1 MRSFTRVAATVTALT
16 LSMAGVLAAQ
26 AGGPKIVYVNS
37 QKIIAQ
43 APGRADAEA
52 QFQKEMDQYKAQVQ
66 KMGDSLQTMVADYQ
80 KAEPTLTAAQKE
92 TRQKAMR
99 DLQSALQDKN
109 QQLSQQ
115 AQQRQNELMA
125 PIMEQVKKVLDDIRT
140 EDGYAMIITGD
151 PNLILSYDKNLDIT
165 DRVVARLRT
174 VASTPTPKTGAPVSA
189 PAGVTRKPRGSGEHG
204 RTKTAVRAGSSSPPT
219 LLPPRLAAGSW
230 VTPALA
236 CVASRLST
244 GRTPRS

>member
-1 MRSFTRVAATVTALT
+1 MRSFLRTACATMAVLT
-16 LSMAGVLAAQ
+16 PLLGFSNQAQ
-26 AGGPKIVYVNS
+26 AQQSQFKMAFVNMA
-37 QKIIAQ
+37 ILLDN
-43 APGRADAEA
+43 APGRTQAESTYA
-52 QFQKEMDQYKAQVQ
+52 RETRSYSDQLK
-66 KMGDSLQTMVADYQ
+66 KMNDSLNTLFTSYQ

-99 DLQSALQDKN
+99 DLQGALQEKQ

-189 PAGVTRKPRGSGEHG
+189 PAGVTRKPR
-204 RTKTAVRAGSSSPPT
+204 
-219 LLPPRLAAGSW
+219 
-230 VTPALA
+230 
-236 CVASRLST
+236 
-244 GRTPRS
+244 

>member
-1 MRSFTRVAATVTALT
+1 MRSFLRTACATVAVLT
-16 LSMAGVLAAQ
+16 PLLGFSNRAQ
-26 AGGPKIVYVNS
+26 AQQSQFKIAFVNMA
-37 QKIIAQ
+37 ILLDN
-43 APGRADAEA
+43 APGRTQAESTYA
-52 QFQKEMDQYKAQVQ
+52 RETRSYSDQLKR
-66 KMGDSLQTMVADYQ
+66 MNDSLNTLFTSYQ

-99 DLQSALQDKN
+99 DLQGALQDKQ

-189 PAGVTRKPRGSGEHG
+189 PAGVTRKPR
-204 RTKTAVRAGSSSPPT
+204 
-219 LLPPRLAAGSW
+219 
-230 VTPALA
+230 
-236 CVASRLST
+236 
-244 GRTPRS
+244 

>member
-1 MRSFTRVAATVTALT
+1 MRSFLRTACATLAVLT
-16 LSMAGVLAAQ
+16 PLLAFSNRAQ
-26 AGGPKIVYVNS
+26 AQSPSSQFKIAFVNVG
-37 QKIIAQ
+37 ILLDN
-43 APGRADAEA
+43 APGRSQAESTYA
-52 QFQKEMDQYKAQVQ
+52 RETRSFSDQLK
-66 KMGDSLQTMVADYQ
+66 KMNDSLNTMFTAYQ

-189 PAGVTRKPRGSGEHG
+189 PAGVTRKPR
-204 RTKTAVRAGSSSPPT
+204 
-219 LLPPRLAAGSW
+219 
-230 VTPALA
+230 
-236 CVASRLST
+236 
-244 GRTPRS
+244 

>member
-1 MRSFTRVAATVTALT
+1 MRSYLRTACATLAVLTPLLGFSNGAHAQSTA
-16 LSMAGVLAAQ
+16 S
-26 AGGPKIVYVNS
+26 PFKIAFVNTA
-37 QKIIAQ
+37 ILLDN
-43 APGRADAEA
+43 APGRSQAESTYA
-52 QFQKEMDQYKAQVQ
+52 RETRGYSDQLK
-66 KMGDSLQTMVADYQ
+66 KMNDSLNTLFTTYQ

-99 DLQSALQDKN
+99 DLQGALQEKQ

-174 VASTPTPKTGAPVSA
+174 LASTPTPKAGAPVSA
-189 PAGVTRKPRGSGEHG
+189 PAGVTRKPR
-204 RTKTAVRAGSSSPPT
+204 
-219 LLPPRLAAGSW
+219 
-230 VTPALA
+230 
-236 CVASRLST
+236 
-244 GRTPRS
+244 